1 MSQTLLLVDHDVS
14 INSTLRDS
22 LPPHAYAALYQIAA
36 LATSESRE
44 DAAQH
49 ALNSALAALKVDH
62 GYLLLLNPDT
72 GRLEVEAQCG
82 LSTGVA
88 APTFEMGQGLPGW
101 VALHV
106 QPVLSVEV
114 AAESRYRPLR
124 ENTQCQMAAPMLI
137 EENSLGVIV
146 VDHEEIGGFST
157 QDLEL
162 LVILTDEITRVL
174 RRIWLFDQLTDK
186 ARQLETL
193 ITIGHSL
200 VGKLA
205 PQELFDSLTRDT
217 QQILN
222 AQACALYLYEKSPDT
237 LRCVSLSS
245 SRDITINQAE
255 HPTDECLI
263 GGSVRT
269 SRQTEYADIQSPGFL
284 ALADLPDDPALHS
297 VLITPL
303 VYENQ
308 VLGALVLFA
317 DPIQRFDNDTKRLTA
332 GLASLGAVA
341 MENARLYSRVF
352 KSEDTLRKNEQLT
365 TLGLLSAEIAH
376 EIRNP
381 LTVLKL
387 LHGGL
392 GLDFSSD
399 DPRQTD
405 MRVIGEK
412 LDQLESIVTRV
423 LQFGATP
430 AANLHARWNFVDII
444 NDTLVLLR
452 LKFDQAKIAVHFTP
466 PSQSPII
473 EGHQGQLQQVLLNL
487 LLNSSHAMPDG
498 GSITLNLETAES
510 DQFSLDITDTGCG
523 IPEELRERIFDSFL
537 SGRPDGSG
545 LGLAIARRVLLS
557 HHGDIALI
565 ATGPEG
571 TTLRIT
577 LPLAH

>member
-1 MSQTLLLVDHDVS
+1 MS
-14 INSTLRDS
+14 INSSLPES
-22 LPPHAYAALYQIAA
+22 LPPQAYAALYQIAA
-36 LATSESRE
+36 LATTESSA
-44 DAAQH
+44 DAAQR
-49 ALNSALAALKVDH
+49 ALHSALSALQADH
-62 GYLLLLNPDT
+62 GYVLLINPDT
-72 GRLEVEAQCG
+72 GRLEMEAQYG
-82 LSTGVA
+82 LTAGVPE
-88 APTFEMGQGLPGW
+88 PTFEMGQGLPGW
-101 VALHV
+101 VTLHA
-106 QPVLSVEV
+106 QPVLSSEV
-114 AAESRYRPLR
+114 ATEPRYRPLR
-124 ENTQCQMAAPMLI
+124 ETTQCQMAAPMLI
-137 EENSLGVIV
+137 DENSIGVIV
-146 VDHEEIGGFST
+146 VDHDSIAGFSNR
-157 QDLEL
+157 DLEL

-200 VGKLA
+200 VGKIA

-245 SRDITINQAE
+245 TRDITIDQAE
-255 HPTDECLI
+255 NSPDECLI
-263 GGSVRT
+263 GGSLRT
-269 SRQTEYADIQSPGFL
+269 GRQTEYADIQSPGFL

-308 VLGALVLFA
+308 VLGALALFA

-352 KSEDTLRKNEQLT
+352 QSEDTLRKNEQLT

-392 GLDFSSD
+392 GMDFEED
-399 DPRQTD
+399 DPRHTD

-444 NDTLVLLR
+444 KDTLVLLR
-452 LKFDQAKIAVHFTP
+452 LKFAQGKITVHFDP
-466 PSQSPII
+466 PSKSPII

-487 LLNSSHAMPDG
+487 LLNSSHAIPDG
-498 GSITLNLETAES
+498 GSITLKLQAKES
-510 DQFSLDITDTGCG
+510 EQFSLDITDTGCG

-557 HHGDIALI
+557 HHGDITLI
-565 ATGPEG
+565 STGPEG

>member
-1 MSQTLLLVDHDVS
+1 MDQDASNHLPLR
-14 INSTLRDS
+14 NSP
-22 LPPHAYAALYQIAA
+22 PPHVYAALYRIAA
-36 LATSESRE
+36 LATAESRE
-44 DAAQH
+44 DATQS
-49 ALNSALAALKVDH
+49 ALNAALTALKAQH
-62 GYLLLLNPDT
+62 GYLLLLNPDS
-72 GRLEVEAQCG
+72 GRLELEAHGG
-82 LSTGVA
+82 LAREDAVPA
-88 APTFEMGQGLPGW
+88 FEVGQGLPGW
-101 VALHV
+101 AALHG
-106 QPVLSVEV
+106 QPILSPEV
-114 AAESRYRPLR
+114 AVEPRYRPLR
-124 ENTQCQMAAPMLI
+124 ETTRCQMAAPMLI
-137 EENSLGVIV
+137 EENALGVIV
-146 VDHEEIGGFST
+146 IDHDEVGGFT
-157 QDLEL
+157 AQDLDL
-162 LVILTDEITRVL
+162 LIILTDEITRVL
-174 RRIWLFDQLTDK
+174 RRIWLFGQLTDK

-193 ITIGHSL
+193 IMIGHSL

-245 SRDITINQAE
+245 SREITISQAE

-263 GGSVRT
+263 GGTVRT
-269 SRQTEYADIQSPGFL
+269 SRQTEYANIQSPGFL
-284 ALADLPDDPALHS
+284 DLADLPDDPELHS

-308 VLGALVLFA
+308 VRGALALFA

-341 MENARLYSRVF
+341 MENAHLYSRVF
-352 KSEDTLRKNEQLT
+352 QSEDTLRKNEQLT

-392 GLDFSSD
+392 GLDFSND
-399 DPRQTD
+399 DPRHTD

-430 AANLHARWNFVDII
+430 SANLHARWNFVDII

-452 LKFDQAKIAVHFTP
+452 LKFDQAKINVHFDP
-466 PSQSPII
+466 PSQSPIV

-487 LLNSSHAMPDG
+487 MLNSSHAMPAG
-498 GSITLNLETAES
+498 GDITLRLQTAES
-510 DQFSLDITDTGCG
+510 DQFTLDITDTGRG

-557 HHGDIALI
+557 HHGDIALV
-565 ATGPEG
+565 ATGQEG

-577 LPLAH
+577 LPSVS